1 VQRRQAVGVAVEHV
15 ELVRQFVDHQ
25 VVAFPATAG
34 QHAGPGEDDRALLPG
49 FAAVLA
55 VPLMLDAAGIAMA
68 LGAEEVVGVQDD
80 FVETLVPVQVA
91 QVQQRQLRL
100 GGEQQALLLM
110 QFDAGQGGQVF
121 VGEEQHAGFTQPL
134 VFGGADAVEKGQVL
148 AHPLPG
154 VVGNRV
160 LGQQAP
166 ATPGAEGPHRG
177 SAAWLRRCAA
187 KRLRNTP
194 MIIGTSDS
202 RMMPTTSSDRFFLM
216 NGTLPKK

>member
-15 ELVRQFVDHQ
+15 EFVRQFVDHQ

-121 VGEEQHAGFTQPL
+121 VVRNSTQ
-134 VFGGADAVEKGQVL
+134 ASRS
-148 AHPLPG
+148 HW
-154 VVGNRV
+154 
-160 LGQQAP
+160 
-166 ATPGAEGPHRG
+166 
-177 SAAWLRRCAA
+177 SSRR
-187 KRLRNTP
+187 
-194 MIIGTSDS
+194 
-202 RMMPTTSSDRFFLM
+202 
-216 NGTLPKK
+216 